1 MQEVK
6 REHLNL
12 AQIAKIQNIP
22 YCKLY
27 HVYLMLSS
35 IPEAVKVCRKSREDL
50 EHYKQY
56 LRGWKKNPKKPKEP
70 KPLSEIAKENGIPLG
85 CLMQRLEK
93 MSLKEALKKP
103 LTRGVK

>member
-6 REHLNL
+6 RDHLNL
-12 AQIAKIQNIP
+12 AQIAKRQNIP

-27 HVYLMLSS
+27 HVYLMLGS
-35 IPEAVKVCRKSREDL
+35 IPEAVEVCRKNWKHL
-50 EHYKQY
+50 EHYRQY
-56 LRGWKKNPKKPKEP
+56 LREWKKKPKKPKDP
-70 KPLSEIAKENGIPLG
+70 KPLSEIARENGIPLG

-103 LTRGVK
+103 LARG

>member
-1 MQEVK
+1 MNKFEMAVDRIK
-6 REHLNL
+6 KNVE
-12 AQIAKIQNIP
+12 IQD
-22 YCKLY
+22 
-27 HVYLMLSS
+27 SWT
-35 IPEAVKVCRKSREDL
+35 EEDL

-56 LRGWKKNPKKPKEP
+56 LRGCKKNPKKPKEP

-103 LTRGVK
+103 LARG

>member
-6 REHLNL
+6 RDHLNL
-12 AQIAKIQNIP
+12 AQIAKRQNIP

-27 HVYLMLSS
+27 HVYLMLGS
-35 IPEAVKVCRKSREDL
+35 IPESVEVCRKNWKHL

-56 LRGWKKNPKKPKEP
+56 LREWKKKPKKPKDP

-103 LTRGVK
+103 LARG

>member
-6 REHLNL
+6 RDHLNL
-12 AQIAKIQNIP
+12 AQIAKSQNIP

-27 HVYLMLSS
+27 HVYLMIGS
-35 IPEAVKVCRKSREDL
+35 IPEAVKVCRKSREYL

-56 LRGWKKNPKKPKEP
+56 LREYKKKPKEPKEP

-85 CLMQRLEK
+85 CLIQRLEK

-103 LTRGVK
+103 LARG

>member
-12 AQIAKIQNIP
+12 AQIAKSQNIP

-27 HVYLMLSS
+27 HVYLMIGS
-35 IPEAVKVCRKSREDL
+35 IPEAIKVCRKSWKHL

-56 LRGWKKNPKKPKEP
+56 LRECKKKPKN
-70 KPLSEIAKENGIPLG
+70 PLA
-85 CLMQRLEK
+85 
-93 MSLKEALKKP
+93 
-103 LTRGVK
+103 RG

>member
-6 REHLNL
+6 RDYLNL
-12 AQIAKIQNIP
+12 AQIAKSQNIP

-27 HVYLMLSS
+27 HVYLMIGS
-35 IPEAVKVCRKSREDL
+35 IPEAVKVCR
-50 EHYKQY
+50 
-56 LRGWKKNPKKPKEP
+56 KNPKKPKEP
-70 KPLSEIAKENGIPLG
+70 KPLSEIAKENGILLG

-103 LTRGVK
+103 LARG

>member
-6 REHLNL
+6 RDHLNL
-12 AQIAKIQNIP
+12 AQIAKSQNIP

-27 HVYLMLSS
+27 HVYLMLGS
-35 IPEAVKVCRKSREDL
+35 ISEAVKVCRK
-50 EHYKQY
+50 KT
-56 LRGWKKNPKKPKEP
+56 KKPKEP

-103 LTRGVK
+103 LARG